1 MTLKAAAFLA
11 LIGTALVAVL
21 AVLNLIFNLLNVF
34 RGLIPAVTAIS
45 SLIYALGALSVAVF
59 FYVFHKA
66 QS

>member
-34 RGLIPAVTAIS
+34 RGLMPAVTAIS
-45 SLIYALGALSVAVF
+45 SLIYALGAFSVAVF